1 MKIIKCLSKYIED
14 EIGDAE
20 KYIEKALE
28 IRMEYPETADTLAA
42 LSNEEMR
49 HMQILHNQVVK
60 LIEAYKKEK
69 GEPPAPMQAIYDMLH
84 EKYIEEAKEVKI
96 LQQMYTEK

>member
-28 IRMEYPETADTLAA
+28 VRIEYPEVADTLAA

-49 HMQILHNQVVK
+49 HMQVLHNQVVK
-60 LIEAYKKEK
+60 LIEVYKKEK